1 MNIKNADAQ
10 IISENFFDMPGQMY
24 GNVTGDLRVAC
35 TGLSSVDC
43 VNTLSGDGN
52 FEVTNGRMPKLG
64 SLEYLF
70 KSG

>member
-43 VNTLSGDGN
+43 VNT
-52 FEVTNGRMPKLG
+52 FVW
-64 SLEYLF
+64 
-70 KSG
+70 